1 MVRSAAYCE
10 FEQAKLLG
18 SGGNLFQIMEN
29 GVRKGC
35 FACTDTGADS
45 VREVVF
51 DQTFDRKCYI
61 VTEKAAEGK
70 GPAFMARIVNL
81 PEMLGHVTGNGQIT
95 IAIRIHDPVIAE
107 NDGLFIWYI
116 DEKGSRMERVEEPGT
131 GGVDDASMR
140 PEVTVTIG
148 ELTAFLFGHIRL
160 KQNAKFDSIY
170 LAGPAWL
177 DDIY

>member
-1 MVRSAAYCE
+1 
-10 FEQAKLLG
+10 
-18 SGGNLFQIMEN
+18 
-29 GVRKGC
+29 
-35 FACTDTGADS
+35 
-45 VREVVF
+45 
-51 DQTFDRKCYI
+51 
-61 VTEKAAEGK
+61 
-70 GPAFMARIVNL
+70 
-81 PEMLGHVTGNGQIT
+81 
-95 IAIRIHDPVIAE
+95 
-107 NDGLFIWYI
+107 
-116 DEKGSRMERVEEPGT
+116 MERVEEPGT